1 MAPGVREVDVNT
13 NHEVKTYLKRRS
25 NHALNFV
32 KQLYDIA
39 KTTTVLTDG
48 SESLIT
54 YMDLSLVCNLARVNM
69 HIDKEW
75 DMVAPLI
82 RRNAQTLTHITVITN
97 NVGAITGL
105 VRDSNGGL
113 STEYPC
119 LHTLS
124 VHLVVDPTES
134 QRLTINEAVPF
145 PRLRYLNLT
154 GYYPFGDDLPFRGN
168 AASLESLVLGLS
180 QALVTVL
187 VKHNVFTAVSHP
199 KIQCVRMKYEYCQ
212 FPDELSTATS
222 CMQFVLGIAPGAPVR
237 VLPNMSKYED
247 GLASALSMLSRHTNL
262 QVLDLYGA
270 HILFWDAISLIRSL
284 PLLSDLTTIPMHINE
299 LPKGIT
305 LAELPAYMCST
316 YAPMSERFRFWHAG
330 YNEICYPTTHARCM
344 LLIALVCPNFTYA
357 TPPLPYTSGR
367 LSFMK
372 RMKEEIASDMFK
384 PYVPRLRHLLFNGWS
399 KC

>member
-1 MAPGVREVDVNT
+1 
-13 NHEVKTYLKRRS
+13 
-25 NHALNFV
+25 
-32 KQLYDIA
+32 
-39 KTTTVLTDG
+39 
-48 SESLIT
+48 
-54 YMDLSLVCNLARVNM
+54 LVCNLTRVNM
-69 HIDKEW
+69 RIDKEW

-82 RRNAQTLTHITVITN
+82 CRNAQTLTHITVITA

-105 VRDSNGGL
+105 VRDSGGL

-187 VKHNVFTAVSHP
+187 KKHRVFTAVSHP
-199 KIQCVRMKYEYCQ
+199 KIQCVRMKYDYYQ
-212 FPDELSTATS
+212 APDELSTATS

-237 VLPNMSKYED
+237 VLPNMTKYED

-270 HILFWDAISLIRSL
+270 HILFWDAISLIGSL
-284 PLLSDLTTIPMHINE
+284 PLLSDLTTIPMHVNE
-299 LPKGIT
+299 LPQGIT
-305 LAELPAYMCST
+305 LAELPA
-316 YAPMSERFRFWHAG
+316 
-330 YNEICYPTTHARCM
+330 
-344 LLIALVCPNFTYA
+344 
-357 TPPLPYTSGR
+357 
-367 LSFMK
+367 
-372 RMKEEIASDMFK
+372 
-384 PYVPRLRHLLFNGWS
+384 
-399 KC
+399 